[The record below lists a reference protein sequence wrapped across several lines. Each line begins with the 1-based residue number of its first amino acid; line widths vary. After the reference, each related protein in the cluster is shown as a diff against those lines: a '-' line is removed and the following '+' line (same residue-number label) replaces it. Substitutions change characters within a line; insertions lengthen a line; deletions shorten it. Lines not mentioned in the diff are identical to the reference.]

1 MSLNNTSSSSLY
13 MQAAVLKRKT
23 EDEGE
28 LKEWA
33 IIAIEEAKEEIK
45 RGEFYTL
52 DQVRKRLGLNVAPR
66 RS

>member
-1 MSLNNTSSSSLY
+1 